1 VIPRLFVLVLLLV
14 GCSAGAETI
23 ADKVVKVA
31 DGDTITILAERKQTR
46 VRLANI
52 DTPERRQPWGK
63 KAKQALADLVAG
75 EWVEVEVLDVDR
87 YGRTIGLV
95 RVGGIEANR
104 ALVRSGDA
112 WVYPKY
118 NRDPGLPDIE
128 AEARA
133 AGRGLWS
140 LPAAERIPPWEWR
153 REHRRRRKH

>member
-23 ADKVVKVA
+23 AGKVVKVA

-75 EWVEVEVLDVDR
+75 EWVEVDR

-104 ALVRSGDA
+104 ALVRSGNA

-133 AGRGLWS
+133 AGLGLWS
-140 LPAAERIPPWEWR
+140 LPESERIPPWEWR
-153 REHRRRRKH
+153 RKKRRH

>member
-1 VIPRLFVLVLLLV
+1 VIPRLFALVLLLV
-14 GCSAGAETI
+14 GSSAGAETI
-23 ADKVVKVA
+23 AGKVVRVA
-31 DGDTITILAERKQTR
+31 DGDTITILQDKKQTR

-52 DTPERRQPWGK
+52 DTPERKQPWGK

-75 EWVEVEVLDVDR
+75 KQVQVEVLDVDR

-95 RVGGIEANR
+95 RIGGIEANR
-104 ALVRSGDA
+104 ALVHDGHA
-112 WVYPKY
+112 WVYTRY

-140 LPAAERIPPWEWR
+140 LPESERIPPWEWR

>member
-1 VIPRLFVLVLLLV
+1 MLALLLV
-14 GCSAGAETI
+14 GSSAGAETI
-23 ADKVVKVA
+23 TGKVVKVA
-31 DGDTITILAERKQTR
+31 DGDTITILADRQQTR

-52 DTPERRQPWGK
+52 DTPEKKQPWGR

-95 RVGGIEANR
+95 LVDGHQVNR
-104 ALVRSGDA
+104 DLVASGNA
-112 WVYPKY
+112 WVYPRY
-118 NRDPGLPDIE
+118 NRDPGLPGIE
-128 AEARA
+128 AEARS

-140 LPAAERIPPWEWR
+140 LPPAERIPPWQWR

>member
-1 VIPRLFVLVLLLV
+1 MIARLFILALLIA
-14 GCSAGAETI
+14 GTSATAETI
-23 ADKVVKVA
+23 AGKVVKVA
-31 DGDTITILAERKQTR
+31 DGDTITILADRKQTR

-52 DTPERRQPWGK
+52 DTPERKQPWGK

-95 RVGGIEANR
+95 LVGGIEANR
-104 ALVRSGDA
+104 ALVHDGHA
-112 WVYPKY
+112 WVYPRY
-118 NRDPGLPDIE
+118 NRDPELPDIE

-140 LPAAERIPPWEWR
+140 LPAAERIPPWQWR
-153 REHRRRRKH
+153 REHGA

>member
-1 VIPRLFVLVLLLV
+1 MLALLLV
-14 GCSAGAETI
+14 GSSAGAETT
-23 ADKVVKVA
+23 AGKVVRVA
-31 DGDTITILAERKQTR
+31 DGDTITILADRQQTR

-63 KAKQALADLVAG
+63 KAKQALAGLVAG
-75 EWVEVEVLDVDR
+75 KWVEVEVLDVDR

-95 RVGGIEANR
+95 LVDGHQVNR
-104 ALVRSGDA
+104 DLVASGHA

-118 NRDPGLPDIE
+118 NHDPGLPDIE

-133 AGRGLWS
+133 ARRGLWS
-140 LPAAERIPPWEWR
+140 LPEAERIPPWKWR